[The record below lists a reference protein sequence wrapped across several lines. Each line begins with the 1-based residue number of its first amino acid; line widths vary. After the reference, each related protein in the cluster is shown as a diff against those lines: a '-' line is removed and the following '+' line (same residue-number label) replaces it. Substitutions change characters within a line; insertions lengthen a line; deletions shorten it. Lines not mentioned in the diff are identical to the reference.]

1 MDFAAIMKDEI
12 GKKRKKVENELK
24 VDKNKKYFKRSDLAR
39 VEKEK
44 YEERMGMKRAPP
56 PEDRISAL
64 EQKTQAMLDRLGPDQ
79 AKMMPRE
86 VVMKKLRERQEP
98 IRLFGESDYDAF
110 FRLRKLE
117 LGCQEQYKIQ
127 GWTNEI
133 KEAMEQMDD
142 EDIAEVTKSMSRGDA
157 KAEKKYNIIYKYEH
171 PEVDHDWILAH
182 RHLLKEES
190 YNDRADVIIKTFKF
204 WQKCWAEELNS
215 RPIEEKSTIRGR
227 SISAVWKQTHTY
239 IQPLFERINANL
251 CPDDIMKHLSLI
263 VDLCIKR
270 NYIKASD
277 IYLKMAIGNAPWP
290 IGVDQVGI
298 HMRPSR
304 ETISMRYVAHVLND
318 ETQRKFIQGLKRL
331 MTAAQRHY
339 PSAPSHCV
347 EYGAGVSFLEPEEE
361 EGENFK

>member
-12 GKKRKKVENELK
+12 GRKRKKVESELK
-24 VDKNKKYFKRSDLAR
+24 IDGKKKYFKRSDLAR

-44 YEERMGMKRAPP
+44 YEERMGMKLAPP

-79 AKMMPRE
+79 VTFFEKKNNIFIICSFKAKMMPRE

-171 PEVDHDWILAH
+171 PEVDHDWLLAN
-182 RHLLKEES
+182 RHLLKV
-190 YNDRADVIIKTFKF
+190 RA
-204 WQKCWAEELNS
+204 
-215 RPIEEKSTIRGR
+215 
-227 SISAVWKQTHTY
+227 IS
-239 IQPLFERINANL
+239 
-251 CPDDIMKHLSLI
+251 
-263 VDLCIKR
+263 
-270 NYIKASD
+270 
-277 IYLKMAIGNAPWP
+277 
-290 IGVDQVGI
+290 
-298 HMRPSR
+298 
-304 ETISMRYVAHVLND
+304 
-318 ETQRKFIQGLKRL
+318 
-331 MTAAQRHY
+331 
-339 PSAPSHCV
+339 
-347 EYGAGVSFLEPEEE
+347 
-361 EGENFK
+361 